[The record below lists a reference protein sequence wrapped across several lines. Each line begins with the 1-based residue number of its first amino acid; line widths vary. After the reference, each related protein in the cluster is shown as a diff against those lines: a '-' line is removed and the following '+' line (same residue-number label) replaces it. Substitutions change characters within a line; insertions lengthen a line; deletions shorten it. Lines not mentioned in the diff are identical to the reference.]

1 MLTKITF
8 ILFLLA
14 STAAFGKAHS
24 KIDTLGTSKAGMFV
38 ALEEYGYK
46 ASTHSYFV
54 TIKIINTYTK
64 EYVGSKVE
72 VEEPAYQPV
81 NLVKARA
88 KAKKLA
94 SGDLAKFKI
103 SG

>member
-1 MLTKITF
+1 MLGKITF

-14 STAAFGKAHS
+14 STAAFGKQHR
-24 KIDTLGTSKAGMFV
+24 IDTLGASKAGMYV

-81 NLVKARA
+81 NLKKARA
-88 KAKKLA
+88 KAKALA
-94 SGDLAKFKI
+94 SGDLAKYKI